1 MKFKCLAILITSAL
15 LLSGAAIGQDGA
27 SKTSQPVQSPA
38 ANDPNYVIGAE
49 DLLAISVWKEPD
61 LTRSVP
67 VRPDGKISLP
77 LIDEVKAEG
86 LTPKQLETELT
97 KRFSQYIA
105 SPQVS
110 VIVADVRSRTFS
122 IVGEVNRPGSFP
134 LRQKLTVLEALA
146 AAGGFKDFAKTKRI
160 YVLRLNADGTRSR
173 LPFSY
178 NRVIKGEET
187 AQNVELQSHDTI
199 VVP

>member
-1 MKFKCLAILITSAL
+1 MKRNRYVAFLLAFVFL
-15 LLSGAAIGQDGA
+15 
-27 SKTSQPVQSPA
+27 A
-38 ANDPNYVIGAE
+38 ANAAFAQTKQAAESTPNAIATDPNYVIGAE

-77 LIDEVKAEG
+77 LIEEVKAEG

-97 KRFSQYIA
+97 KRFSKFVA

-122 IVGEVNRPGSFP
+122 IVGEVNRSGSYP

-146 AAGGFKDFAKTKRI
+146 SAGGFKEFAKTKKI
-160 YVLRLNADGTRSR
+160 YVLRLTPSGERIR
-173 LPFSY
+173 LPFNY
-178 NRVIKGEET
+178 NRVIQGEET
-187 AQNVELQSHDTI
+187 AQNIELQSHDTI
-199 VVP
+199 VIP

>member
-1 MKFKCLAILITSAL
+1 MKTKLIL
-15 LLSGAAIGQDGA
+15 LLTIASLFAAVSAIAQDGN
-27 SKTSQPVQSPA
+27 KTTAPEMKA
-38 ANDPNYVIGAE
+38 ATTDPNYVIGAE

-61 LTRSVP
+61 LSRSVP

-77 LIDEVKAEG
+77 LIDDVKAEG
-86 LTPKQLETELT
+86 LTPKQLEAELT
-97 KRFSQYIA
+97 RRFSNFIA

-122 IVGEVNRPGSFP
+122 IMGEVNRPGAFP

-146 AAGGFKDFAKTKRI
+146 AAGGFKDFAKTKKV
-160 YVLRLNADGTRSR
+160 YVLRLNADGSR
-173 LPFSY
+173 VKLPFNY
-178 NRVIKGEET
+178 DRVIKGEDPS
-187 AQNVELQSHDTI
+187 QNIELQTHDTI